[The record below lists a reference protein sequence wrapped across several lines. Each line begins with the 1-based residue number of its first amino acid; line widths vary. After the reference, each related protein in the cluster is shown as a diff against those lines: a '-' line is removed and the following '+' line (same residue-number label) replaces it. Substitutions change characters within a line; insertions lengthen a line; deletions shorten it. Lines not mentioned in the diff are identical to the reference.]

1 MDALM
6 GAGTYPFAIAAL
18 VLAGLVAV
26 ELVAMLTGGSLS
38 ALLDDG
44 LSQQGESSVLGAWMS
59 WLNAGG
65 VPLLVLIMIW
75 LASFA
80 VAGFALQALAR
91 GLAGPLPTLIA
102 CLAAFALA
110 LPPTRTLSRWVA
122 RIIPGEETSIVNLA
136 DFVGLT
142 GTVALGPLDQGK
154 PGQVRIRDGHG
165 NIHVLRARAGAGHL
179 IAQGATVLI
188 VDRTGGV
195 FEAIP
200 APVELGASHSSRP
213 GATQS

>member
-1 MDALM
+1 M
-6 GAGTYPFAIAAL
+6 GAGVYPFAIAAL

-26 ELVAMLTGGSLS
+26 ELLAMLTGGSLS

-44 LSQQGESSVLGAWMS
+44 LSQPGEAGALGAWMS

-80 VAGFALQALAR
+80 IAGFALQGGAR

-102 CLAAFALA
+102 CVAALAAA
-110 LPPTRTLSRWVA
+110 LPATRTLSRWVA
-122 RIIPGEETSIVNLA
+122 RIIPGEETSAVSQA

-142 GTVALGPLDQGK
+142 GTVTLGPLDQGK
-154 PGQVRIRDGHG
+154 PGRVRIRDGHG
-165 NIHVLRARAGAGHL
+165 NVHVLRARAGGGHI
-179 IAQGATVLI
+179 IAQGAAVLI
-188 VDRTGGV
+188 VDRAGGL

-200 APVELGASHSSRP
+200 APAELGAASSSSSRP
-213 GATQS
+213 GAVQS